1 MATIKDVAR
10 LAGVSVAT
18 VSRVINNSPK
28 ASEAS
33 RQSVGAA
40 METLNYH
47 PNANARALAQ
57 QSTETVG
64 LVVGDVSDPFF
75 GAMVKAVEQVA
86 YRTGNFLLIG
96 NGYHNV
102 QKERQAIEQLIR
114 HRCAALVVHAKMIP
128 DEELAGLMKQ
138 IPGMVLINRILPG
151 YETRCVALDDR
162 YGAWLATRHLIQQGH
177 TRIGY
182 LCSNHHISDAEDRLQ
197 GYYAA
202 LEESGLPCNDRLVAF
217 AEPDESGGELAMTE
231 LLGRGRHFS
240 AVACYNDSMA
250 AGAMGV
256 LNDNGIDVPREIS
269 LIGFDDVLISRYVR
283 PRLTT
288 VRYPIV
294 TMATQAA
301 ELALAL
307 AEHRPA
313 RRSPTCSARRWCAVT
328 RWSPRWKAISHSDR
342 DARRWPGNPAPRRC
356 SASRSVHRNPGRR
369 SRDRAPE
376 SPRGGHNRS
385 HAAAVFRPAPDRGDG
400 RDVQRRQPGKQI
412 LAADQV
418 AAPEA
423 NRAEQLLA
431 FHGNKGQWQRLRRL
445 AMLHNAGEK
454 LPRQRL
460 AAKGVPQPVG
470 YLRGVLRRSVQ
481 RQDRH
486 TSFP

>member
-86 YRTGNFLLIG
+86 YNTGNFLLIG
-96 NGYHNV
+96 NGYHSLH
-102 QKERQAIEQLIR
+102 KERQAIEQLIR
-114 HRCAALVVHAKMIP
+114 HRCAALVVHAKIIP
-128 DEELAGLMKQ
+128 DDELASLMKQ

-151 YETRCVALDDR
+151 FEQRCVALDDR

-182 LCSNHHISDAEDRLQ
+182 LCSNHAISDAEDRLQ
-197 GYYAA
+197 GYYSA
-202 LEESGLPCNDRLVAF
+202 LKESNLPCNDRLVTF
-217 AEPDESGGELAMTE
+217 AEPDESGGEQAITE
-231 LLGRGRHFS
+231 
-240 AVACYNDSMA
+240 
-250 AGAMGV
+250 GV

-288 VRYPIV
+288 VRYPII

-307 AEHRPA
+307 AEHRPPPEITHLF
-313 RRSPTCSARRWCAVT
+313 SPTLVRR
-328 RWSPRWKAISHSDR
+328 HSVI
-342 DARRWPGNPAPRRC
+342 APLD
-356 SASRSVHRNPGRR
+356 SDKS
-369 SRDRAPE
+369 
-376 SPRGGHNRS
+376 
-385 HAAAVFRPAPDRGDG
+385 
-400 RDVQRRQPGKQI
+400 
-412 LAADQV
+412 
-418 AAPEA
+418 
-423 NRAEQLLA
+423 
-431 FHGNKGQWQRLRRL
+431 
-445 AMLHNAGEK
+445 
-454 LPRQRL
+454 
-460 AAKGVPQPVG
+460 
-470 YLRGVLRRSVQ
+470 
-481 RQDRH
+481 
-486 TSFP
+486 